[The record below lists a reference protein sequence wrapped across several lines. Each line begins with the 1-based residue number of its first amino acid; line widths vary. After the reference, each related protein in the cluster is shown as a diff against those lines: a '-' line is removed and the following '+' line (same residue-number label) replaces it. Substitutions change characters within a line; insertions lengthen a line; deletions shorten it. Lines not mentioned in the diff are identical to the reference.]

1 MTLPVS
7 AAGRSGAIVAA
18 GIAAAGTL
26 ACAVTLLNPAA
37 DMKGTATDAS
47 APIDL
52 ARLHAGADP
61 VSMEQGRV
69 YYVQICMQCHGAR
82 GDGRGEWAYRVTP
95 RPTNLTNA
103 RTRARSDAELFE
115 FISQPRPGTP
125 MIGWSKQ
132 LSVEQRHQVVAYV
145 RHLADVGTLNHVAG
159 KGLRH

>member
-26 ACAVTLLNPAA
+26 AYVVTLLNPAA
-37 DMKGTATDAS
+37 DMKGPANDAS

-69 YYVQICMQCHGAR
+69 YYVQLCLSCHGSR

-95 RPTNLTNA
+95 RPANLTSPK
-103 RTRARSDAELFE
+103 TRARSDAQLFE
-115 FISQPRPGTP
+115 FISEPQPGSP
-125 MIGWSKQ
+125 MIGWKKQ
-132 LSVEQRHQVVAYV
+132 LSESQRRQLLTYV
-145 RHLADVGTLNHVAG
+145 RHLSTGAG
-159 KGLRH
+159 SESRH

>member
-26 ACAVTLLNPAA
+26 AYVVTLLNPAA
-37 DMKGTATDAS
+37 DMKGPANDAS

-69 YYVQICMQCHGAR
+69 YYVQLCLSCHGPR

-95 RPTNLTNA
+95 RPANLTSPK
-103 RTRARSDAELFE
+103 TRARSDAQLFE
-115 FISQPRPGTP
+115 FISEPQPGTP
-125 MIGWSKQ
+125 MIGWKKQ
-132 LSVEQRHQVVAYV
+132 LSESQRRQLVSYV
-145 RHLADVGTLNHVAG
+145 RHLGTITG
-159 KGLRH
+159 SGSRH